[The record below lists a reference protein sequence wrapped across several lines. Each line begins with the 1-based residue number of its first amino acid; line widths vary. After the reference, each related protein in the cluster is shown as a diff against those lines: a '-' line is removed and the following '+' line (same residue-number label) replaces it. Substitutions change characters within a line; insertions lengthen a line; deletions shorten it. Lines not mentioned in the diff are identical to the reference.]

1 MNRVKLSFPRWLP
14 LLAGGSVTAISLL
27 LWWALSIRED
37 IHIEHMVMAEAA
49 SIKNEISAQMQARIL
64 ALVEI
69 ARRWEKSGQL
79 PKEAWEFEAELNLSH
94 FPGYHAIAWADPA
107 LELRW
112 AVPVAGADAMR
123 ELTWIYE
130 EQRRKAWDAVR
141 SRREVVV
148 THAVD
153 ITHNEKGVLV
163 YVPIF
168 QGEACAGVIV
178 GVFRVQELLN
188 SILHDHVAPHYGIA
202 VFDGDMQVY
211 RSASGSTTY
220 EEQRQQNSM
229 VDLYGTLWQLRVW
242 PQPLL
247 VQMESSS
254 LPTVTL
260 DAGLG
265 MAMLL
270 TLVVAFAQTA
280 RTRARVVAHVN
291 EELAREVAERT
302 RAEENVRTLNDELEQ
317 RVMERTMQLAETNAD
332 LEKEITTRARV
343 EQLLRE
349 SEKRYRGLI
358 ENVSDGILSCS
369 LDGIITDI
377 NWGLE
382 VMLGWS
388 RQDLVGA
395 HYRKIT
401 TPDSVTRGDERIR
414 LAVAGERLPTLFE
427 TEMVRRDGSTV
438 PVEIRAR
445 LRRDKVGQPIGA
457 IATLRDI
464 STRKALDR
472 QRQEFLTMLTHDIK
486 SPLAVVLGYADLLLE
501 ENGQQSQE
509 EREKDLRQLHN
520 NVCTVF
526 SLVENY
532 LNVSR
537 FEDGQLSL
545 EKAPVEI
552 NALLTTVGRQ
562 YEVEARQRSVALNFA
577 LQADLPV
584 LQGDALALTRVVSN
598 LVSNALK
605 FTPQNGKIT
614 VSSTWRNGEIVAS
627 IADTGPGIPTEEVP
641 LLFEKY
647 HRGTTPRAV
656 EGLGLGLF
664 IAKALVEAHGGH
676 IEVNSAPN
684 HGANFSM
691 VLPLPN

>member
-1 MNRVKLSFPRWLP
+1 MNRVKLRFPRWLP
-14 LLAGGSVTAISLL
+14 LLAGGSIAAIALL
-27 LWWALSIRED
+27 LWWALRIREEV
-37 IHIEHMVMAEAA
+37 HIEHMVTAEAVG
-49 SIKNEISAQMQARIL
+49 IKNEISAQMQARIL

-69 ARRWEKSGQL
+69 ARRWEKTGYL
-79 PKEAWEFEAELNLSH
+79 PQESWEFEAELNLSH
-94 FPGYHAIAWADPA
+94 FPGYHAIAWVDPT

-112 AVPVAGADAMR
+112 AVPVEGADAIQ

-130 EQRRKAWDAVR
+130 EQRRKARDAVR
-141 SRREVVV
+141 FHREVVV
-148 THAVD
+148 TQAVD
-153 ITHNEKGVLV
+153 LTHNEKGVLV

-168 QGEACAGVIV
+168 QGQGCAGVIV
-178 GVFRVQELLN
+178 GIFRVQELLN
-188 SILHDHVAPHYGIA
+188 SILHVHVASEYGAA
-202 VFDGDMQVY
+202 VFDGERQIY
-211 RSASGSTTY
+211 RSANGSTVH
-220 EEQRQQNSM
+220 EERWQQSLM
-229 VDLYGTLWQLRVW
+229 IDLYGTPWRLRVW

-247 VQMESSS
+247 VQKESSS
-254 LPTVTL
+254 LPAVTL

-265 MAMLL
+265 MALL
-270 TLVVAFAQTA
+270 LALVVAFAQA
-280 RTRARVVAHVN
+280 ARARAHAVAYVN
-291 EELAREVAERT
+291 EELAREVAERS
-302 RAEENVRTLNDELEQ
+302 RAEENIRTLNDELEQ
-317 RVMERTMQLAETNAD
+317 RVTERTTQLAETNAD
-332 LEKEITTRARV
+332 LEKEIATRARV

-358 ENVSDGILSCS
+358 ENVSDGILSCT
-369 LDGIITDI
+369 LDGIITDM

-382 VMLGWS
+382 MMLGWS

-395 HYRKIT
+395 HYRKIA
-401 TPDSVTRGDERIR
+401 TPDSVIRCDERIR
-414 LAVAGERLPTLFE
+414 LAVVGERLPALFE

-445 LRRDKVGQPIGA
+445 LRRDKDGQPLGA

-472 QRQEFLTMLTHDIK
+472 QRHEFLTMLTHDIK

-501 ENGQQSQE
+501 DNGQQSRE
-509 EREKDLRQLHN
+509 EREKDLRQLRN

-532 LNVSR
+532 LHVSR

-552 NALLTTVGRQ
+552 NALLTDVGRQ
-562 YEVEARQRSVALNFA
+562 YEIEARQRSVTLNFA
-577 LQADLPV
+577 LQPDLPV

-614 VSSTWRNGEIVAS
+614 VSSKWRNGEIVAS
-627 IADTGPGIPTEEVP
+627 VADTGPGIPQEEVP

-647 HRGTTPRAV
+647 HRGTTSREV
-656 EGLGLGLF
+656 EGSGLGLF

-676 IEVNSAPN
+676 IEVNAAPN
-684 HGANFSM
+684 YGANFSM
-691 VLPLPN
+691 VLPLPH